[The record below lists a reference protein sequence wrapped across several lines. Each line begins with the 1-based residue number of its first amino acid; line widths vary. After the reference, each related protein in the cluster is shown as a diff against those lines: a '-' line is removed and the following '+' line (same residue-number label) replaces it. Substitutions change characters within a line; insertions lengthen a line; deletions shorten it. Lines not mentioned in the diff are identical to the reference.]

1 MLKHRLKNRRK
12 DLGLTQDQLADIV
25 NTKKSTI
32 SNYETGYSSPNP
44 EMLRDLADA
53 LKTTTDFLLGRSNDP
68 TDQSS
73 FQSNR
78 LRNLR
83 KERSLT
89 QNELGEKLSLDES
102 TISAYE
108 TGSLIPDLD
117 TVNKLSSFFGVT
129 VDYLMGRS
137 ISRVPDA
144 GRAYYGGGKDWTP
157 EEIVAAEAYIE
168 MLRQKQKEKEER
180 EKL

>member
-1 MLKHRLKNRRK
+1 M
-12 DLGLTQDQLADIV
+12 
-25 NTKKSTI
+25 
-32 SNYETGYSSPNP
+32 
-44 EMLRDLADA
+44 
-53 LKTTTDFLLGRSNDP
+53 
-68 TDQSS
+68 
-73 FQSNR
+73 
-78 LRNLR
+78 
-83 KERSLT
+83 
-89 QNELGEKLSLDES
+89 DES